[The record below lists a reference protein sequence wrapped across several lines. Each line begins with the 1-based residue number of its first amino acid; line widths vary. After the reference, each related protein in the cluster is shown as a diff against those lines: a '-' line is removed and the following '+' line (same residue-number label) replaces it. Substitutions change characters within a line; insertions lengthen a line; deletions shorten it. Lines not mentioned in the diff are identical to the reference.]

1 MYYLGWIAFHVCLE
15 RILPG
20 ETAEGVSLDDG
31 KKLKY
36 TLSGHLQF
44 WLTFGVIVIALPTFT
59 SDSDSPD
66 VYR

>member
-1 MYYLGWIAFHVCLE
+1 MAFHVFLE

-20 ETAEGVSLDDG
+20 ETVDGVQLDDG

-44 WLTFGVIVIALPTFT
+44 WLTFGIILVALPSFA
-59 SDSDSPD
+59 SDKPG

>member
-1 MYYLGWIAFHVCLE
+1 ME

-20 ETAEGVSLDDG
+20 ETVDGVQLDDG

-44 WLTFGVIVIALPTFT
+44 WLTFGIILVALPSFA
-59 SDSDSPD
+59 SDKPG